1 MTSVA
6 ARSHRIF
13 ATSARP
19 AVAVA
24 TSHPRRVGGV
34 SNTKNQNIHA
44 TRQKSHR
51 GWVRARAG
59 AEGAAASADP
69 AEVYAIREGPEDD
82 GTALVS
88 AAAWL
93 EARDSGSTASGVY
106 ALYDASGSMQFVG
119 YARDAVDAVRRQRD
133 GVGDARANKVRVA
146 VFANKAMAT
155 RQNLRAEAD
164 RWILEWVQ
172 RNGGDDSAVPPG
184 ELLFLSSTG
193 QRGSKGSLPPSGV
206 RVGTPRHVLPAPR
219 TVTRGV

>member
-1 MTSVA
+1 
-6 ARSHRIF
+6 
-13 ATSARP
+13 
-19 AVAVA
+19 
-24 TSHPRRVGGV
+24 
-34 SNTKNQNIHA
+34 
-44 TRQKSHR
+44 
-51 GWVRARAG
+51 
-59 AEGAAASADP
+59 
-69 AEVYAIREGPEDD
+69 VYAIREGPEDD